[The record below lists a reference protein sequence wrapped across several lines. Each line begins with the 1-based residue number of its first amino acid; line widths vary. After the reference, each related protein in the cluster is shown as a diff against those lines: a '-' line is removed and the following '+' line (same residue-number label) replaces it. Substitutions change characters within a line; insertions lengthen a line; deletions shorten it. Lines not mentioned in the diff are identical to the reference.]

1 MDLNSYRSL
10 AERLNALPDG
20 FPPTEDG
27 AELRLLQLLFTPEEA
42 QLAAQLRLTKETSN
56 EISSRLVLD
65 HKNTRDLL
73 KKMSRKGLIAA
84 GKVDGGIGFG
94 LEPFVI
100 GIYENQAGR
109 IDKELAKRF
118 EDYYQQSFSTAL
130 GIKPQFHRV
139 IPVNETVDVDLEV
152 LPFESI
158 TSVIDQANAWGVLD
172 CICRKQKA
180 LIGEACD
187 HPLEVCMVFNER
199 PDAFE
204 GNPVIRALDREGAY
218 AVMHLASE
226 AGLVHAISN
235 KQDGHSY
242 ICNCCTC
249 SCGILRGMAEM
260 GVANV
265 VARSPFV
272 SIVDEDLCNS
282 CEICSEY
289 CQFEAITYEG
299 FAVIDSDRCV
309 GCGVCAVHCPDE
321 ALALE
326 RRPAEDVLPV
336 PQTISDWRK
345 DRAIARGIKMED
357 IL

>member
-1 MDLNSYRSL
+1 MELSPYQSL

-42 QLAAQLRLTKETSN
+42 QLSAQLRLTKETSN
-56 EISSRLVLD
+56 EIATRLELD
-65 HKNTRDLL
+65 HKTTRGLL
-73 KKMSRKGLIAA
+73 KKMSRKGLIDA
-84 GKVDGGIGFG
+84 GKVEGGIGFG
-94 LEPFVI
+94 LEPFVV

-130 GIKPQFHRV
+130 DVKPQFHRV
-139 IPVNETVDVDLEV
+139 IPVNETVDVDMVV

-158 TSVIDQANAWGVLD
+158 TSLIDQANSWGVLD
-172 CICRKQKA
+172 CICRKQKE

-199 PDAFE
+199 PDAFK
-204 GNPVIRALDREGAY
+204 GNPVIRSLDREGAY
-218 AVMHLASE
+218 AVMHTASE
-226 AGLVHAISN
+226 AGLVHTISN

-249 SCGILRGMAEM
+249 SCEILRGMAEM

-272 SIVDEDLCNS
+272 SSVDEDLCTK
-282 CEICSEY
+282 CEICTDY
-289 CQFEAITYEG
+289 CQFEAITYQEV
-299 FAVIDSDRCV
+299 AVVDRNRCV
-309 GCGVCAVHCPDE
+309 GCGLCALHCPDE
-321 ALALE
+321 AMTLK
-326 RRPAEDVLPV
+326 RRPSEEVLPV
-336 PQTISDWRK
+336 PETISEWRM
-345 DRAIARGIKMED
+345 DRAAARGINMD
-357 IL
+357 DVL